1 MTVQIVIGGLLSVV
15 SGAGRGA
22 VWTEERGTSDE
33 GRRHRQAPRG
43 GSGAAWRRRGRAAM
57 STPGDAAAT
66 IRSKRYLALLV
77 LAAAIGVPIS
87 ALAYFFL
94 YLVSRLQHWLFTS
107 LPHGLGFHGEPVW
120 WPVPLLA
127 VAGLL
132 VAAAI
137 RYLPGRGGHSPADG
151 FHAGGA
157 PSPSA

>member
-1 MTVQIVIGGLLSVV
+1 
-15 SGAGRGA
+15 
-22 VWTEERGTSDE
+22 
-33 GRRHRQAPRG
+33 
-43 GSGAAWRRRGRAAM
+43 M

-127 VAGLL
+127 VAGVL
-132 VAAAI
+132 VAATI
-137 RYLPGRGGHSPADG
+137 KYLPGAGGHSPADG
-151 FHAGGA
+151 LPRGRRAQPVGTAGSDPGRAGHAGAGRGAGAGGA
-157 PSPSA
+157 TDRHRAADWPSAWSG